1 MKAKIKKLLLIFAII
16 SPLVLFSGCGKQNTG
31 YMVNLEIWG
40 LFDSSIVYDEIINQ
54 YKKVNPYI
62 GDIKFRKFTPETYK
76 KDLLEALASG
86 QGPDIFL
93 VQNNWLPSFGT
104 KLEPSPE
111 MILNAN
117 DIEKNFADVV
127 GRDFVA
133 DGKAYA
139 VPLSVDSLALYYNK
153 DMFNAAA
160 ITSPPK
166 NWDEFNEAVRKLTK
180 FDSNGNI
187 IQSGAAFGSAYNI
200 NRSTDILNLL
210 MLQKGVEM
218 IDGVNMKSKL
228 NVGVVGSDGTVSR
241 AGENALGYYTQFA
254 NPSSPSYAWN
264 NKMHYSI
271 DAFAEGS
278 VAMMLNYSWQINSI
292 KNKNGK
298 LNFGVAPIPQL
309 TENDPANY
317 ANYWGYAVAKN
328 KNSTVTIEGQ
338 VVQVPNQI
346 RVHEAW
352 QFLKFLTTKN
362 NNSVHLINAISG
374 VSKDFPISFDPA
386 VVYLKATEKP
396 AARRDIIE
404 LQKDDSVIGSFA
416 RGNLVAKSWFQAD
429 PDAIEKILAEMIDTV
444 NRGGISLYDALTLA
458 TNRINDVM
466 KR

>member
-1 MKAKIKKLLLIFAII
+1 MKAKIKKLFLLFAII
-16 SPLVLFSGCGKQNTG
+16 APLVLFSGCGSKDAG
-31 YMVNLEIWG
+31 YKVNLEIWG
-40 LFDSSIVYDEIINQ
+40 LFDSSIVYDEIIVQ

-93 VQNNWLPSFGT
+93 IQNNWLPSFGT

-111 MILNAN
+111 IILSAN
-117 DIEKNFADVV
+117 DVEKSFVDVV
-127 GRDFVA
+127 SRDFIA
-133 DGKAYA
+133 DGKVYA
-139 VPLSVDSLALYYNK
+139 VPLSVDSLALYYNR

-180 FDSNGNI
+180 FDSSGNI
-187 IQSGAAFGSAYNI
+187 IQSGAAFGSAYNV
-200 NRSTDILNLL
+200 NRSTDVLNLL

-228 NVGVVGSDGTVSR
+228 NVGVAGSDGTVSR

-254 NPSSPSYAWN
+254 NPSSPSYTWN

-271 DAFAEGS
+271 DAFSAGN

-298 LNFGVAPIPQL
+298 LNFGIAPTPQL
-309 TENDPANY
+309 AENDPINY
-317 ANYWGYAVAKN
+317 ANYWGYGVAKN

-338 VVQVPNQI
+338 VIQVPNQI

-362 NNSVHLINAISG
+362 NNAVHLINAITG
-374 VSKDFPISFDPA
+374 ASKDFPINFDPA

-404 LQKDDSVIGSFA
+404 LQKDDSVIGAFA
-416 RGNLVAKSWFQAD
+416 RGNLIAKSWFQSD
-429 PDAIEKILAEMIDTV
+429 PDSIEKILAEMIDTV